1 MRVHANGSDFHV
13 TLAGH
18 EDRPALLLG
27 HSLATSHEMWALQ
40 LPLFARHFRVV
51 AFDMRGHGA
60 SAAPAGPYAMDQL
73 ADDAAAVAEAL
84 GIRRFHFC
92 GLSIGGMI
100 GQTIALRANHPFTKM
115 VFADT
120 THTQPPEAIKQWEDR
135 IRIAESQGMKG
146 LLDSTMERWFTPPFR
161 SSPAAKKIAEL
172 ILATPVAGY
181 VGCGRAIMR
190 LDRHDRFRFAT
201 AQSPLGEA
209 LFRHFG
215 LPIDDYETNL
225 VLVDGVAYQRLDGFI
240 AAMAAL
246 GWPWRAARLLRLL
259 PAGLRDSLYGLI
271 ARNRY
276 RIFGRRAQ
284 CEIPSKAFRERLV
297 G

>member
-1 MRVHANGSDFHV
+1 MN
-13 TLAGH
+13 
-18 EDRPALLLG
+18 
-27 HSLATSHEMWALQ
+27 TSTT
-40 LPLFARHFRVV
+40 AR
-51 AFDMRGHGA
+51 DT
-60 SAAPAGPYAMDQL
+60 PL
-73 ADDAAAVAEAL
+73 ADIL
-84 GIRRFHFC
+84 
-92 GLSIGGMI
+92 
-100 GQTIALRANHPFTKM
+100 
-115 VFADT
+115 
-120 THTQPPEAIKQWEDR
+120 
-135 IRIAESQGMKG
+135 
-146 LLDSTMERWFTPPFR
+146 
-161 SSPAAKKIAEL
+161 PAALEGRHLVVFDGVCIFCSGFA
-172 ILATPVAGY
+172 
-181 VGCGRAIMR
+181 RAIMR